1 MMSLTEKLAS
11 SGRVLAGTLAL
22 LVAFGGSGDES
33 WSRESQA
40 KLHRVL
46 VFSKAGWYR
55 HPEIPRTNGWLVE
68 LGAENGF
75 KVSVTETP
83 EDLTPKALAEYQV
96 LLINNAN
103 AMGET
108 LNEKERQAITD
119 WYRKGGGIVG
129 LHAALVHQKTWPW
142 FTELAGCDFDSD
154 SDYSKARLLIDPDAK
169 DHPAV
174 KGYAPEFW
182 YSADWHNHDRS
193 VTGLP
198 GVKVLLRIDESS
210 YEPVRAYFKERG
222 GKPMGKDHPT
232 AWIREA
238 DGGRF
243 FYTELGHDLRSLDTP
258 FGRQHVLAALRWVA
272 GD

>member
-1 MMSLTEKLAS
+1 MTLARAAIGIALS
-11 SGRVLAGTLAL
+11 VVVLAPAATRGAQSEGGTGRL
-22 LVAFGGSGDES
+22 
-33 WSRESQA
+33 R
-40 KLHRVL
+40 RVL

-68 LGAENGF
+68 LGAANGF
-75 KVSVTETP
+75 KVGVTETP
-83 EDLTPKALAEYQV
+83 EDLNPKALADVQV
-96 LLINNAN
+96 LVINNAN

-108 LNEKERQAITD
+108 LNEKQREAVAE

-142 FTELAGCDFDSD
+142 FNELAGCDFDSD
-154 SDYSKARLLIDPDAK
+154 SDFSKARLLVDPEAK

-174 KGYAPEFW
+174 KGQGPEFW

-198 GVKVLLRIDESS
+198 GVKVLLRIDEST
-210 YEPVRAYFKERG
+210 YEPVRPYFKERG

-238 DGGRF
+238 EGGRF
-243 FYTELGHDLRSLDTP
+243 FYTELGHDLRSLDTS
-258 FGRQHVLAALRWVA
+258 FGRQHVLAAIRWAA
-272 GD
+272 GE